1 MRFSMLTASILLL
14 CPLISMAAVTKEAPK
29 TATKSTKITN
39 VTKETPK
46 TATKS
51 TKITNVISSANK
63 CLIPGYQATYNSF
76 INGHNLGIIT
86 RTVQDKS
93 KPNYE
98 ITSQLKIDK
107 FIYHDII
114 VQKSVGKIRN
124 NNIVVPSS
132 FSLSDTKKK
141 AKVKPLELNSSLDN
155 LKDDKLSASKSKVI
169 NDSLSY
175 LLQLR
180 MSLMSGNMIHEFK
193 TKTVKDSS
201 KDNIIRLSSSHK
213 QIDLDIKG
221 ADGKVSK
228 VKVIKVHYKD
238 TNGAQGNLWLDHA
251 KAYAMVKNEIF
262 MVNPK
267 NKQKAVFIETMI
279 DYDAD
284 ITKYGCLMQDVKKK

>member
-1 MRFSMLTASILLL
+1 MRLSMLTASILLL
-14 CPLISMAAVTKEAPK
+14 CPLISMAAVTKEASK
-29 TATKSTKITN
+29 TATKEVS
-39 VTKETPK
+39 K

-76 INGHNLGIIT
+76 INGHSLGIIT
-86 RTVQDKS
+86 RIVKEKA
-93 KPNYE
+93 KPHYK

-107 FIYHDII
+107 FIFHDVIT
-114 VQKSVGKIRN
+114 QTSVGKIRN

-132 FSLSDTKKK
+132 FSLSETKKK
-141 AKVKPLELNSSLDN
+141 AKVKPLELNSSLDK
-155 LKDDKLSASKSKVI
+155 LKDDKLSASKDKVV

-180 MSLMSGNMIHEFK
+180 MSIINGKMIHEFK
-193 TKTVKDSS
+193 TRTVKDSK
-201 KDNIIRLSSSHK
+201 KDNKIILSSAHK
-213 QIDLDIKG
+213 RVDLDIKG
-221 ADGKVSK
+221 SDGKVSK
-228 VKVIKVHYKD
+228 VKAIKVHYKD
-238 TNGAQGNLWLDHA
+238 TNGAQGNLWLNPA

-284 ITKYGCLMQDVKKK
+284 LTKYGCLMHDIKKK